1 MYERKIPEDLECGII
16 IAMKVLGGKWK
27 PCLIDAIHRG
37 IQRPSDLHR
46 SIREA
51 TPRVLNM
58 QIRELEEQGIISKK
72 VYEGL
77 PLRVE
82 YFLTNAGLSILPI
95 VQSMNKWGNEN
106 RDHIVSITKRGHE
119 DTSFSTGRVVE
130 AFH

>member
-27 PCLIDAIHRG
+27 PCIIDAIHRG

-51 TPRVLNM
+51 APRVLNM

-72 VYEGL
+72 VYQGL

-82 YFLTNAGLSILPI
+82 YFLTKTGLSILPI
-95 VQSMNKWGNEN
+95 VQAMNKWGHEN
-106 RDHIVSITKRGHE
+106 RELIASMYRSRGQE
-119 DTSFSTGRVVE
+119 E
-130 AFH
+130 AMVA